1 MSCLLVLLHSSL
13 FRRNIN
19 GDVSFIA
26 LGYGDFE
33 LFSDM
38 SSFSVLVSP
47 LVGYFSW
54 LEDVL

>member
-13 FRRNIN
+13 FRCNID

-26 LGYGDFE
+26 LGCGDFE

>member
-13 FRRNIN
+13 FRRNIDGN
-19 GDVSFIA
+19 VSFIV
-26 LGYGDFE
+26 LGCGDFE
-33 LFSDM
+33 LFSDI